1 MSDSPPSDPQPDRG
15 RSPDRSAAE
24 PRRDFLKKACAAGI
38 GTAIVLVPVGAGLAT
53 LFDPLRRKGSA
64 GEKVFVTSLDSL
76 PQDGL
81 PQKFAI
87 LASRL
92 DAWNSFP
99 NAPVG
104 AVYLRRTG
112 DKQVEALNVVCPHAG
127 CFVDFRQEKKDFFCP
142 CHNSSFALD
151 GKIADRKSPAP
162 RGLDGLEVEIR
173 NDKEVWVKFQN
184 FQTGHAR
191 RIPVA

>member
-1 MSDSPPSDPQPDRG
+1 VSDSPPSDPQPDRG
-15 RSPDRSAAE
+15 RPPDRSASE
-24 PRRDFLKKACAAGI
+24 PRRDFLKKAAAAGI
-38 GTAIVLVPVGAGLAT
+38 GTAIVLVPVAAGLAT
-53 LFDPLRRKGSA
+53 VFDPLRRKGSA

-87 LASRL
+87 LASRI

-104 AVYLRRTG
+104 AVYLRRTS
-112 DKQVEALNVVCPHAG
+112 DNQVEALNVVCPHAG

-142 CHNSSFALD
+142 CHNSSFSLD

-173 NDKEVWVKFQN
+173 NEKEVWVKFQN

-191 RIPVA
+191 KIPVA